1 LFVYFTSLHTGISC
15 HQLIVHRLQ
24 KFGHFKISRRA
35 YDDFDE
41 NMDEDL
47 TLNIVYA
54 NEGV

>member
-1 LFVYFTSLHTGISC
+1 MSLHTGISC

-35 YDDFDE
+35 YDDFDG

-47 TLNIVYA
+47 TLNIVFA
-54 NEGV
+54 NKGV